1 MNKPI
6 SIFTLGCLLFMTA
19 TAMAAQALFPQPNW
33 ARQHAVK
40 AAGQVNITITL
51 KPLFQLA
58 RNGNNKELLIEL
70 EAIESDSAL
79 SGPARDRLLHSFAQA
94 LGDLPA
100 WSVSRDVLDY
110 LHNYEAQTLVPHD
123 NRAAVGIALFNI
135 RAAVAGS
142 VSQWQRDTGWMQA
155 QQLLLQQGSEPWLK
169 AYLGAGSRQRAG
181 FLDALSIAPEM
192 RLEEIGGLAL
202 KDTSGDSSLALVAAR
217 AGILLG
223 DPDLFQRSVAAARG
237 AGLVAALR
245 SATQVFDESETEAIL
260 MYSMAH
266 ARPEIASLAMA
277 EFTPALLRQPEVTM
291 LMFKTL
297 EDRELGVT
305 AAMLL
310 SASNEP
316 AVRQKLVALAAG
328 RQGLM
333 SRRAA
338 LAIGIGKIQVQ
349 EDEQ

>member
-1 MNKPI
+1 
-6 SIFTLGCLLFMTA
+6 
-19 TAMAAQALFPQPNW
+19 
-33 ARQHAVK
+33 
-40 AAGQVNITITL
+40 
-51 KPLFQLA
+51 
-58 RNGNNKELLIEL
+58 
-70 EAIESDSAL
+70 
-79 SGPARDRLLHSFAQA
+79 
-94 LGDLPA
+94 
-100 WSVSRDVLDY
+100 
-110 LHNYEAQTLVPHD
+110 
-123 NRAAVGIALFNI
+123 
-135 RAAVAGS
+135 
-142 VSQWQRDTGWMQA
+142 
-155 QQLLLQQGSEPWLK
+155 
-169 AYLGAGSRQRAG
+169 
-181 FLDALSIAPEM
+181 M

-245 SATQVFDESETEAIL
+245 SAAQVFDESETEAIL